1 MKYKAV
7 MLDYDYFALLNK
19 SEIIFLDSCKII
31 NRKNSD
37 KKLEDGQ
44 IVDTKSW
51 KLDREDHFL
60 TREEL
65 SKIWFGY
72 QNLGF

>member
-7 MLDYDYFALLNK
+7 QLDYDYFALLNK

-37 KKLEDGQ
+37 KKPIDGQ
-44 IVDTKSW
+44 TIDTKSW
-51 KLDREDHFL
+51 K
-60 TREEL
+60 
-65 SKIWFGY
+65 I
-72 QNLGF
+72 